1 MQNVLLFMTPKS
13 QVAFLQEDYTI
24 RQALEKMKFHRYSS
38 VPIIDK
44 DGKYIGSVTEGD
56 IFWYI
61 YNSDLNF
68 NSYDLEDV
76 KLSEV
81 PRNRTTQAV
90 KASQEITELFDMIIN
105 QNFVPVVDD
114 SNRFIGIITR
124 KSVIEYL
131 IKTTNEKI
139 DE

>member
-13 QVAFLQEDYTI
+13 QVVFLQEDFTI

>member
-13 QVAFLQEDYTI
+13 QVAFLQEDFTI

-68 NSYDLEDV
+68 NSYDLENV

-81 PRNRTTQAV
+81 PRNRTTQSV